1 MTPNAL
7 WRVDPNKTEN
17 WLRRICWVLILALVV
32 SLPRPVLA
40 TEKAEAQKLLNKAQQ
55 TIEDFKVDPD
65 MTWFRDHLPD
75 AKAVL
80 IVPVLVK
87 GGLIIGGS
95 GGHGALLWRDDATD
109 SWSYP
114 AFYFMGSVT
123 FGLQIGG
130 EVAEVV
136 LMVNS
141 ERGRDAFLTR
151 EFKLGADVS
160 IAAGPVGAGA
170 KVATADVLSFS
181 RDKGLFGGLVVEG
194 ALIEPRDKWNHGYYD
209 KVVLPTD
216 ILVRQTANNPGAD
229 ALRLAVAGARAAALS
244 SSETY
249 DLAVIQNALAAKGYD
264 PGPVDGLVGP
274 KTRDAIGQFQSDNGL
289 AVTREPSAGL
299 QQILTGG
306 S

>member
-1 MTPNAL
+1 MTPNAF
-7 WRVDPNKTEN
+7 WRGDPNKTRN
-17 WLRRICWVLILALVV
+17 WLRHICWVLILAFVA
-32 SLPRPVLA
+32 SMPRPIFA
-40 TEKAEAQKLLNKAQQ
+40 AEKTEPQKLVNKARQ

-95 GGHGALLWRDDATD
+95 GGHGALLWHDEATD

-136 LMVNS
+136 LMINS

-160 IAAGPVGAGA
+160 VAAGPVGAGA

-194 ALIEPRDKWNHGYYD
+194 AVIEPRDKWNRGYYD
-209 KVVLPTD
+209 GVALPTD
-216 ILVRQTANNPGAD
+216 ILVRQTTSNSGAD
-229 ALRLAVAGARAAALS
+229 PLRLAVASARAAAMP
-244 SSETY
+244 SSETH
-249 DLAVIQNALAAKGYD
+249 DLAVIQNALSAKGYD
-264 PGPVDGLVGP
+264 PGPADGLMGP

-289 AVTREPSAGL
+289 AVTREPSAAL

-306 S
+306 P